1 MSFYVVVEK
10 VDYTTSM
17 KNAILPKNQMLN
29 LAVYTSLKKA
39 YMEAIKY
46 FHAVKLEYEYEEDEE
61 EDTSQVERY
70 ECHTFNLEKVR
81 SEIKSQE
88 KELTLSPC
96 VTVGEEK
103 MTDFVASDHR
113 FYTVT
118 QKSILI
124 QKFPTDLCIS

>member
-10 VDYTTSM
+10 VDYTTSLR
-17 KNAILPKNQMLN
+17 NAILPQNQMFN

-39 YMEAIKY
+39 HMEAIKY
-46 FHAVKLEYEYEEDEE
+46 FNAVKLEYEYEDGEE
-61 EDTSQVERY
+61 EDSFERY

-81 SEIKSQE
+81 SDIKNQE

-103 MTDFVASDHR
+103 MTDFVASDHK

-118 QKSILI
+118 QKSVLI

>member
-10 VDYTTSM
+10 VDYTTSLR
-17 KNAILPKNQMLN
+17 NAILPKNQMFN

-46 FHAVKLEYEYEEDEE
+46 FNAVKLEYEYQEGE
-61 EDTSQVERY
+61 EDTFERY

-88 KELTLSPC
+88 KELSLSPC

-103 MTDFVASDHR
+103 MTDFVPSEPDR
-113 FYTVT
+113 SIYTVT
-118 QKSILI
+118 KKSVLI

>member
-17 KNAILPKNQMLN
+17 KNAILPKNQMFN

-46 FHAVKLEYEYEEDEE
+46 FNTVKLEYEYEEDEE
-61 EDTSQVERY
+61 EDTLERY